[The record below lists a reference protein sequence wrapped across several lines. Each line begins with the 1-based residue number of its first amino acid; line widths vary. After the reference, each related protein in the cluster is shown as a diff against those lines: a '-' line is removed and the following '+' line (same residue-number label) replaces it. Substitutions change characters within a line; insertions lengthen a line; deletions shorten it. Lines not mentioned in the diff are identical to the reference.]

1 MLSTW
6 PGTDNLLA
14 ALFGTT
20 RRAVVALFFTQ
31 IDKAFYL
38 REIVRLTGKGVGAV
52 QREVERL
59 RASGL
64 LQSERRGQHV
74 FYQANRACP
83 VFPELHAL
91 VIKTAGV
98 ADVLRTTLKG
108 LADRIQVALIHGSV
122 AKGTARADSDVDV
135 LLVGAVSFAEVVAAL
150 KDAQIQLNRD
160 VNPSVYPVKEY
171 RRKLQEG
178 HHFLTA
184 VLRGPKIFLIGGEDE
199 LV

>member
-1 MLSTW
+1 
-6 PGTDNLLA
+6 
-14 ALFGTT
+14 
-20 RRAVVALFFTQ
+20 
-31 IDKAFYL
+31 
-38 REIVRLTGKGVGAV
+38 
-52 QREVERL
+52 
-59 RASGL
+59 
-64 LQSERRGQHV
+64 
-74 FYQANRACP
+74 
-83 VFPELHAL
+83 
-91 VIKTAGV
+91 V